1 MNSKN
6 EQDMFNNLPSDF
18 TFVFIQG
25 EEAFFKNP
33 DMRTLDDDIGDL
45 DAYIRDKE
53 SLIVSALEDEILDT
67 EVELR
72 STFTAFAELDI
83 ILSFASCA
91 ADLNFVRP
99 IMVEDEGEEE
109 IIFIENGRHP
119 LQELILDNDN
129 EFIPNNTYLN
139 RTTHQLN
146 IITGPNYSGKSCY
159 VSKNGKSFIL

>member
-72 STFTAFAELDI
+72 STFTAFAELDVI
-83 ILSFASCA
+83 SSFALCA
-91 ADLNFVRP
+91 ADLNFVCP
-99 IMVEDEGEEE
+99 ITVAG
-109 IIFIENGRHP
+109 
-119 LQELILDNDN
+119 
-129 EFIPNNTYLN
+129 
-139 RTTHQLN
+139 
-146 IITGPNYSGKSCY
+146 
-159 VSKNGKSFIL
+159 